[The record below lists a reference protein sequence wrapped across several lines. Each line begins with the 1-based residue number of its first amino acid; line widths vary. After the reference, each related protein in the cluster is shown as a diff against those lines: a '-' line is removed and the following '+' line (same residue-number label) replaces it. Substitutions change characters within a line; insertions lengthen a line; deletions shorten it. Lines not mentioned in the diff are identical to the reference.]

1 MKCPGE
7 IGARQAVKPE
17 SRVTP
22 RSDAWRFLFYED
34 CKQKSLGVLMHHHRL
49 AGNAF
54 EYGTLRQEFLVFSK
68 KIPSYNDN
76 EINNIRPSD
85 LGRFYGK

>member
-1 MKCPGE
+1 MKYPVE
-7 IGARQAVKPE
+7 IGAIQDVKRE

-34 CKQKSLGVLMHHHRL
+34 CKQKSLGVLIHHHRL

-54 EYGTLRQEFLVFSK
+54 EYGALRQRIPGIFK
-68 KIPSYNDN
+68 KNPI
-76 EINNIRPSD
+76 
-85 LGRFYGK
+85 L